1 MILKVTRLRE
11 RLSFAC
17 RTTGM
22 VSLMMMSVLG
32 PRMAQA
38 QPVKVVMND
47 RGGLLG
53 QRAEEIRVLA
63 QTGQRVELRG
73 QCLSACTLYLKLPN
87 ACVAPDAVFGFH
99 GPSWYGHP
107 LPVDRFEAFSNLMA
121 RHYREPLRSWFMN
134 TARYRTSSYYQ
145 LSGHQLIG
153 MGYSPC

>member
-1 MILKVTRLRE
+1 MTRLWD
-11 RLSFAC
+11 RLRAAC
-17 RTTGM
+17 RSAGLSI
-22 VSLMMMSVLG
+22 VAMMSVLG
-32 PRMAQA
+32 ATMTQA

-87 ACVAPDAVFGFH
+87 ACVAPDAVLGFH
-99 GPSWYGHP
+99 GPSWYGRP

-145 LSGHQLIG
+145 LSGRQLIA

>member
-53 QRAEEIRVLA
+53 QRAEEIRGLV

-87 ACVAPDAVFGFH
+87 ACVAPNATFGFH
-99 GPSWYGHP
+99 GPSWYGRP
-107 LPVDRFEAFSNLMA
+107 LPTDQFEAFSNLMA

-145 LSGHQLIG
+145 LSGRQLIA